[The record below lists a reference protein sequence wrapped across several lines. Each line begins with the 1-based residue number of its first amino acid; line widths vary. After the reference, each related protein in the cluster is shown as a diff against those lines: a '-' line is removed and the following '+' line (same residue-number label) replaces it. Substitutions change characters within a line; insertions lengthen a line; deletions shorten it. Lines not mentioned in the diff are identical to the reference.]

1 VDNIDMIKAVQLEN
15 FISHRMTRIAF
26 NRGITIFI
34 GNNGSGKSSV
44 IDAIT
49 FALYGQH
56 TRKTNKNLVRRGS
69 ESASVN
75 VRLSVGPKEYNA
87 HRRLGSNGQSLYASF
102 DEVLESGNIVDRT
115 VVSGERKQFG
125 DSMSGEIAKILG
137 IDYKKLRIAAI
148 VQQGE
153 LSSIIDSQPK
163 EFKELLNSLIGI
175 DRLDNAYLTMNEV
188 ISAFREKLRAGN
200 EGFDD
205 KQIGSIKA
213 AINDQM
219 IELRDAESQFLDLE
233 DRKDSLNEQLLLTEK
248 EIQRMEPLILQARE
262 LQATEDSLIN
272 YINGKRGS
280 LAQETVKLEGLLDEA
295 RKALKLISDKESV
308 GINLQMIESELEDL
322 ELSIEYNES
331 ESGRLRGIL
340 ECAKRIELKKDGRCP
355 VCGSPVHVEIQKIFD
370 TCNLESEIRKKNS
383 ERKEMSIEKAGLKN
397 EKEMMEEKK
406 KKIESAEKFLISTSM
421 EGFKSVQDLELELQ
435 RKRKDLDNVTAIVT
449 KANDPKRLEIDEF
462 SSSLVKKIITL
473 SKQVEGLKIQEYTN
487 SKLRRTKLSAE
498 LLEVNAKL
506 GAAGAVIRGCLSRIS
521 ASNKILLELE
531 SAAEL
536 LTNLENIRSQVFN
549 RDGPVASRLRLWAL
563 RILSLKASEYLSMFR
578 TGISRIELAEKARE
592 VQIVC
597 YGSFGGI
604 DMNSLSGGEK
614 VAVALALRLAIAQ
627 MMSSNKL
634 DFIVLDEPTTHL
646 DVEKR
651 KSLVRIISDSFRE
664 GLGPLFQIIVI
675 THDAEIFE
683 DSEVEGVYRF
693 TMSTNGSVVASE

>member
-1 VDNIDMIKAVQLEN
+1 MIKAVELEN
-15 FISHRMTRIAF
+15 FISHKMTRIAF
-26 NRGITIFI
+26 DRGITIFI

-56 TRKTNKNLVRRGS
+56 TRKANKNLVRRGS
-69 ESASVN
+69 DSASVN
-75 VRLSVGPKEYNA
+75 VRLSVGSKVYDA
-87 HRRLGSNGQSLYASF
+87 HRRLGSNGQSLYARF
-102 DEVLESGNIVDRT
+102 DEVLDSENNVSSTI
-115 VVSGERKQFG
+115 VSGERKQFG
-125 DSMSGEIAKILG
+125 DSMSGEVAKILG

-153 LSSIIDSQPK
+153 LSSIIDSQPR

-188 ISAFREKLRAGN
+188 IGAFRERLRADN
-200 EGFDD
+200 EGLDD
-205 KQIGSIKA
+205 KQIGSIKT
-213 AINDQM
+213 AINGQM
-219 IELRDAESQFLDLE
+219 IELRDAEGQFLSLG
-233 DRKDSLNEQLLLTEK
+233 DRKDSLKEELLLTEK
-248 EIQRMEPLILQARE
+248 EIQRMEPLILQSRE
-262 LQATEDSLIN
+262 LQATEDSVIN

-280 LAQETVKLEGLLDEA
+280 LAQEIVKLEGHLDEA
-295 RKALKLISDKESV
+295 RNALKLISDKESV
-308 GINLQMIESELEDL
+308 DINLQMIGSELEDL
-322 ELSIEYNES
+322 ELSIEHNEN
-331 ESGRLRGIL
+331 ESGRLKGIL
-340 ECAKRIELKKDGRCP
+340 ECAKRIEFKKDGRCP
-355 VCGSPVHVEIQKIFD
+355 VCGSQVHVEIQKIFD
-370 TCNLESEIRKKNS
+370 NCNIESEIRKKNN
-383 ERKEMSIEKAGLKN
+383 ERKEMSIEKAGLKK
-397 EKEMMEEKK
+397 EKEMMDEKK
-406 KKIESAEKFLISTSM
+406 KKIESAEKFLISTSI
-421 EGFKSVQDLELELQ
+421 EGFRSVRDLEVELQ
-435 RKRKDLDNVTAIVT
+435 HKRNDLDNVTAIVDR
-449 KANDPKRLEIDEF
+449 ANDPRRLEIDEF
-462 SSSLVKKIITL
+462 SSSLVKKIIKL
-473 SKQVEGLKIQEYTN
+473 REQIEGLNIQEYTD
-487 SKLRRTKLSAE
+487 SKLRRSQLSTE

-506 GAAGAVIRGCLSRIS
+506 GAAGAVISGCLNRIN

-531 SAAEL
+531 SASEL
-536 LTNLENIRSQVFN
+536 LTDLENIRSQVFN
-549 RDGPVASRLRLWAL
+549 RDGPVASSLRIWAL

-664 GLGPLFQIIVI
+664 GGGPLSQIIVI

-693 TMSTNGSVVASE
+693 TMSTNGTVVASE

>member
-1 VDNIDMIKAVQLEN
+1 MIKAVELEN
-15 FISHRMTRIAF
+15 FISHKMTRIAF
-26 NRGITIFI
+26 DRGITIFI

-56 TRKTNKNLVRRGS
+56 TRKANKNLVRRGS
-69 ESASVN
+69 DSASVN
-75 VRLSVGPKEYNA
+75 VRLSVGSKVYDA
-87 HRRLGSNGQSLYASF
+87 HRRLGSNGQSLYARF
-102 DEVLESGNIVDRT
+102 DEVLDSENNVSSTI
-115 VVSGERKQFG
+115 VSGERKQFG
-125 DSMSGEIAKILG
+125 DSMSGEVAKILG

-153 LSSIIDSQPK
+153 LSSIIDSQPR

-188 ISAFREKLRAGN
+188 ISAFRERLRADN
-200 EGFDD
+200 EGLDD
-205 KQIGSIKA
+205 KQIGSIKT
-213 AINDQM
+213 AINGQM
-219 IELRDAESQFLDLE
+219 IALRDAEGQFLSLG
-233 DRKDSLNEQLLLTEK
+233 DRKDSLKEELLLTEK
-248 EIQRMEPLILQARE
+248 EIQRMEPLILQSRE
-262 LQATEDSLIN
+262 LQATEDSVIN
-272 YINGKRGS
+272 YINGRRGS
-280 LAQETVKLEGLLDEA
+280 LAQEIVKLEGHLDEA
-295 RKALKLISDKESV
+295 RNALKLISDKESV
-308 GINLQMIESELEDL
+308 DINLQMIGSELEDL
-322 ELSIEYNES
+322 ELSIEHNEN
-331 ESGRLRGIL
+331 ESGRLKGIL
-340 ECAKRIELKKDGRCP
+340 ECAKRIEFKKDGRCP
-355 VCGSPVHVEIQKIFD
+355 VCGSQVHVEIQKIFD
-370 TCNLESEIRKKNS
+370 NCNIESEIRKKND
-383 ERKEMSIEKAGLKN
+383 EREEMSIEKAGLKK
-397 EKEMMEEKK
+397 EKEMMDEKK
-406 KKIESAEKFLISTSM
+406 KKIESAEKFLISASI
-421 EGFKSVQDLELELQ
+421 EGFRSVRGLEVELQ
-435 RKRKDLDNVTAIVT
+435 HKRNDLDNVTAIVDR
-449 KANDPKRLEIDEF
+449 ANDPRRLEIDEF
-462 SSSLVKKIITL
+462 SSSLVKKIIKL
-473 SKQVEGLKIQEYTN
+473 REQIEGLNIQEYTD
-487 SKLRRTKLSAE
+487 SKLRRSRLSTE

-506 GAAGAVIRGCLSRIS
+506 GAAGAVISGCLNRIN

-531 SAAEL
+531 SASEL

-549 RDGPVASRLRLWAL
+549 RDGPVASSLRIWAL

-651 KSLVRIISDSFRE
+651 KSLVRIISDSFKE
-664 GLGPLFQIIVI
+664 GGGPVSQIIVI
-675 THDAEIFE
+675 THDSEIFE

-693 TMSTNGSVVASE
+693 TMSTNGTVVASE